1 MQAQAVKIE
10 RNHDDLTEAVINGMP
25 HLVNAVPANDAHNIN
40 ILLVDDDDVAVEN
53 VMRSMDK
60 LGVRFPVVVAE
71 DGQDALD
78 ILREKHPQKKIEAP
92 YLVLLDLKMPR
103 MDGFEFLKAI
113 RKDSQLE
120 STVVY
125 ILTTS
130 DSNVDREKAYHE
142 NIAGYLLKDTTTMF
156 NWLFSSLPKY
166 TKFKNFLRQSH
177 SIDASS
183 EAH

>member
-1 MQAQAVKIE
+1 MQALKVKVADE
-10 RNHDDLTEAVINGMP
+10 SLAETVINDMP
-25 HLVNAVPANDAHNIN
+25 YLVKSLPADEIKSLN

-60 LGVRFPVVVAE
+60 CGVRFPVVVAE

-78 ILREKHPQKKIEAP
+78 ILRNKHPTKKIEEP

-103 MDGFEFLKAI
+103 MDGFEFLKEI
-113 RKDSQLE
+113 RQDLALE
-120 STVVY
+120 ETEVF

-130 DSNVDREKAYHE
+130 DSNFDRAKAYHE
-142 NIAGYLLKDTTTMF
+142 NVAGYLLKDSTTMF

-166 TKFKNFLRQSH
+166 TKFKNFLNVPQPAVF
-177 SIDASS
+177 DEETSS
-183 EAH
+183 

>member
-1 MQAQAVKIE
+1 MQALRIE
-10 RNHDDLTEAVINGMP
+10 RDHDYLTETVLNDMP
-25 HLVNAVPANDAHNIN
+25 YLVKTLPASETQNLN

-78 ILREKHPQKKIEAP
+78 ILRDKHPSKKIEAP

-103 MDGFEFLKAI
+103 MDGFEFLKTI
-113 RKDSQLE
+113 RNDADLE
-120 STVVY
+120 STVVF

-130 DSNVDREKAYHE
+130 DSNNDRAKAYNE
-142 NIAGYLLKDTTTMF
+142 NIAGYLLKDSTTMF

-166 TKFKNFLRQSH
+166 TKFKNFLRDPH
-177 SIDASS
+177 LT
-183 EAH
+183 EADDEVH